1 MFWNKKKKVDV
12 ELDQRYED
20 NRKSF
25 RIAPDRSKPIIL
37 TIRGSTFHVLN
48 ISGDGVA
55 FRSHSFPVGSILSG
69 TMQMPS
75 ADTMFPMT
83 IEVVSK
89 TRDLCR
95 CRFTQ
100 IHEEAQNLLHSY
112 ILDLQKEK
120 IRRLHGR

>member
-1 MFWNKKKKVDV
+1 MFWKKKKTLDV
-12 ELDQRYED
+12 ELDERHED
-20 NRKSF
+20 NRKAF
-25 RIAPDRSKPIIL
+25 RIAPDRTKPII
-37 TIRGSTFHVLN
+37 INVKGSTYHALN

-55 FRSHSFPVGSILSG
+55 FRSHSFPVGTVLVG

-83 IEVVSK
+83 LEVVSK
-89 TRDLCR
+89 NRDLCR

-112 ILDLQKEK
+112 ILELQKEK
-120 IRRLHGR
+120 IRRLNGR